1 MRRSAEPFPAASA
14 LRPTHTGAHVHPNC
28 NACRVAGG
36 RSSAQRGTLPGG
48 MADDQSLQSA
58 IAGDVPA
65 MSQLLREHAPALR
78 AQIIIE
84 PQWRSVLDPDDILQ
98 VTFLEAFL
106 RIGSF
111 SDQGPGAL
119 LAWLRRIA
127 DNNLRDA
134 IKGLTRQKRPP
145 PARQAAGAGDESTV
159 ELFELL
165 GVTTTSPSRVLA
177 SAEMKL
183 ALAAA
188 LQSLPEDYARVI
200 RAYDLEGKS
209 IGEAADTCGRS
220 AGAVHMLRARAHA
233 RLREILGENPFFSVS
248 A

>member
-1 MRRSAEPFPAASA
+1 M
-14 LRPTHTGAHVHPNC
+14 T
-28 NACRVAGG
+28 
-36 RSSAQRGTLPGG
+36 
-48 MADDQSLQSA
+48 DDNSLQAA

-65 MSQLLREHAPALR
+65 MSRLLREHAPALR
-78 AQIIIE
+78 AQLVID
-84 PQWRSVLDPDDILQ
+84 PQWRSVLDADDILQ

-111 SDQGPGAL
+111 SDHGPGAL

-134 IKGLTRQKRPP
+134 VKGLTRQKRPP
-145 PARQAAGAGDESTV
+145 PARQAAASDEHSTI

-177 SAEMKL
+177 TAEMKV
-183 ALAAA
+183 ALAQA
-188 LQSLPEDYARVI
+188 LESLPEDYARVI
-200 RAYDLEGKS
+200 RSYDLEGKS
-209 IGEAADTCGRS
+209 IADTAAGCGRTS
-220 AGAVHMLRARAHA
+220 GAVHMLRARAHV
-233 RLREILGENPFFSVS
+233 RLRELLGENPFFSVS